1 MNNTSK
7 QLSQY
12 LKGLVQNIWLTEEP
26 TNSYSIQFNLDLW
39 GYDDNKADLEFLY
52 LIPALRFIQNL
63 SHTESAEQGYLAS
76 ESKAE

>member
-1 MNNTSK
+1 MFD
-7 QLSQY
+7 SQKS
-12 LKGLVQNIWLTEEP
+12 LQT
-26 TNSYSIQFNLDLW
+26 YSVQFNLGLW

-52 LIPALRFIQNL
+52 LIPALRFIQNV